1 MNKQITVH
9 SFMSYTKGTEDNI
22 YASKIKIDDKIIKNT
37 AKLVTNKLSFQIYK
51 PIKNSFHYDN

>member
-1 MNKQITVH
+1 
-9 SFMSYTKGTEDNI
+9 MSYTKGTEDNI